1 MMTIYSVGDVWYLGK
16 VLDAIAMLTGADGG
30 LRQASAI
37 AALLGVIIICFQSVI
52 KNQGINIQHM
62 VVCYIIY
69 MMCFGFTTNV
79 AIESVYSD
87 KQVIQKDN
95 VPYGPAVMGYVVSQI
110 GYKLTKKM
118 EQAYQ
123 EIDDNQKMTNPTSGG
138 YLNALYLIQNLGR
151 ISEDGTVGRAINAV
165 DKDFQPNFLRYTS
178 ECTTKGMY
186 FGTNKGG
193 MDWGK
198 LQSSGIWDAI
208 KFTSNV
214 FTTEFREHGN
224 AQVYTCTE
232 AHEKLKAE
240 WNNAINSLQSGAAGD
255 EAKNI
260 GIRLGQCSTKGEC
273 SNTSD
278 FLTSADASGIRA
290 IFNGQTHAQDFV
302 LAGYA
307 DNLIKHGLANGYAY
321 LGDVNA
327 TAMMQQAI
335 NQRNVQWSAEQN
347 MFLNS
352 VRPMMAFVEGFFYA
366 IAPFASIILMLGMM
380 GLNIFFKYLILLVWV
395 QLWLPVMSIANMFI
409 SVKANA
415 FLSNLPL
422 PTDGTTSTISL
433 YVYETAI
440 KGVQDYI
447 AVGGMFM
454 AATPLLTFVVISAS
468 AFAMTTL
475 TGRMS
480 GGDFV
485 NEKMVSPDIA
495 SPAAALGMKSTF
507 TGDPT
512 TSAWRSGMER
522 AIDFG
527 SGLQATR
534 SSLDA
539 TSKTLTS
546 ALQTSFTQGYS
557 KLSEHGQSNATQQ
570 IKSES
575 SQYMNSEAGSKAYNA
590 AMGWLNSHGG
600 TTGWSEQDKSD
611 FATGV
616 SAKLLG
622 NGGSAEQSITKAYD
636 HKVQKALSKI
646 KNVQDAFNKSEQAA
660 FAEAGANILSNALN
674 NIDSSKEASSLSSQ
688 LSKQGSDVKSLSEQ
702 YSKLDSVSEFFKNSV
717 ATTNKKLIGQAMKRN
732 ENATGKLLDSL
743 VNEGHL
749 EEFVKAKEWFFA
761 DQGALGQEL
770 SKFEAI
776 AQNNPTLAGKMYM
789 GLYDI
794 LGYGGS
800 LPNIEEI
807 SAKADRFRGN
817 VSESDVGS
825 KTVSF
830 EEDNYNKNKERV
842 EANTKAATIPNM
854 KERQKEGTG
863 ELKTRGINKLADLE
877 QKYNGDIIKARTE
890 YISNSD
896 LYREKGDFDWSRPGG
911 MTRKAYDFAKK
922 YIQDT
927 GGLIHQGDFS
937 GASKDA
943 AKSFSSFYELNNSGT
958 QQALA
963 DLIGGH
969 SVVNYETSLLSSDRV
984 NAKGILDKKAAQLEG
999 LLAKDI
1005 AAGTKLTA
1013 DEAKDKA
1020 HSLVTNLRF
1029 NLNNGYEQ
1037 GIGEIVNEVKCLR
1050 DKF

>member
-240 WNNAINSLQSGAAGD
+240 WDNAINSLQSGAAGD

-454 AATPLLTFVVISAS
+454 AATPLLTFIIISGS
-468 AFAMTTL
+468 AYAMTSL
-475 TGRMS
+475 TGRVS

-495 SPAAALGMKSTF
+495 SPAAAMSMKSTF
-507 TGDPT
+507 NGNPT
-512 TSAWRSGMER
+512 TGAWRDGISRQINVSE
-522 AIDFG
+522 
-527 SGLQATR
+527 GLNSVR
-534 SSLDA
+534 SSLD
-539 TSKTLTS
+539 SQMQS
-546 ALQTSFTQGYS
+546 YS
-557 KLSEHGQSNATQQ
+557 SSLEHDWGQAYNELYKHGQTNATNQ
-570 IKSES
+570 IKSSANSFMKSMGGADIQNRANRIAES
-575 SQYMNSEAGSKAYNA
+575 NSLTE
-590 AMGWLNSHGG
+590 GWGKEDY
-600 TTGWSEQDKSD
+600 TD
-611 FATGV
+611 FATGASLELFGNGV
-616 SAKLLG
+616 SANSGFKGGLSAKAQEALDKLREKG
-622 NGGSAEQSITKAYD
+622 FSF
-636 HKVQKALSKI
+636 SKED
-646 KNVQDAFNKSEQAA
+646 KAA
-660 FAEAGANILSNALN
+660 FSDAKSAILSNALTN
-674 NIDSSKEASSLSSQ
+674 MDSSEKSASLTSSMVQ
-688 LSKQGSDVKSLSEQ
+688 KGTDLKNLSKQFSEVDSATKSYGNGFTVKNTDL
-702 YSKLDSVSEFFKNSV
+702 V
-717 ATTNKKLIGQAMKRN
+717 G
-732 ENATGKLLDSL
+732 NAIRLNRDNTLKLLDSL
-743 VNEGHL
+743 INQGNLHEEARQKNIAFGSHGVEGESL
-749 EEFVKAKEWFFA
+749 A
-761 DQGALGQEL
+761 
-770 SKFEAI
+770 KFEAV
-776 AQNNPTLAGKMYM
+776 AQNNKELAGKMY
-789 GLYDI
+789 LE
-794 LGYGGS
+794 LLKYGGYDG
-800 LPNIEEI
+800 LQDV
-807 SAKADRFRGN
+807 KAMAGKENRYSGIVN
-817 VSESDVGS
+817 VNEVGAQS
-825 KTVSF
+825 VGYEK
-830 EEDNYNKNKERV
+830 DKWD
-842 EANTKAATIPNM
+842 NTKESVEEKSSQANIPNM
-854 KERQKEGTG
+854 NSRQ
-863 ELKTRGINKLADLE
+863 DE
-877 QKYNGDIIKARTE
+877 QKGGNLTAAINAVGDKEQRYNKEERKE
-890 YISNSD
+890 
-896 LYREKGDFDWSRPGG
+896 
-911 MTRKAYDFAKK
+911 MTD
-922 YIQDT
+922 
-927 GGLIHQGDFS
+927 H
-937 GASKDA
+937 
-943 AKSFSSFYELNNSGT
+943 LNNSSLFRKNKFDYERDGLVTREAYNLSKKFLDSTSGAVKNALKTGDFKGASEYASKKISSDYDLNNSKT
-958 QQALA
+958 QQSLA
-963 DLIGGH
+963 DLIGGD
-969 SVVNYETSLLSSDRV
+969 SAFRSETGFSGVARNAAKTQLNTAAANLTEYLSQNIEAKSDLSS
-984 NAKGILDKKAAQLEG
+984 
-999 LLAKDI
+999 
-1005 AAGTKLTA
+1005 T
-1013 DEAKDKA
+1013 EAKEKA
-1020 HSLVTNLRF
+1020 TALVTNLR
-1029 NLNNGYEQ
+1029 NDMKHGNEQ
-1037 GIGEIVNEVKCLR
+1037 GVIKIINEVKKLS
-1050 DKF
+1050 D